1 MNSKII
7 KVYNLLI
14 VWLNINNNFLKMLY
28 KLIQWIYSMKTLR
41 LKIQVRLQLLKKINM
56 SAIKN

>member
-7 KVYNLLI
+7 KVYNLLT

-41 LKIQVRLQLLKKINM
+41 HKIQAKLQLSKKINM